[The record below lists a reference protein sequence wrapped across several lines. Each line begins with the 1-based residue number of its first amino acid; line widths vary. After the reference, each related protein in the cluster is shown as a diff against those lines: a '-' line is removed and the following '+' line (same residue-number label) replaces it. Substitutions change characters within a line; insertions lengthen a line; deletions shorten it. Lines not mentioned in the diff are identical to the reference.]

1 MKQMKAFFLYTVTI
15 MHNVINHFVL
25 YVNITDDDVT
35 VFELATAE
43 DDKSQILFL
52 WL

>member
-1 MKQMKAFFLYTVTI
+1 
-15 MHNVINHFVL
+15 MHNVMNHFVL

-35 VFELATAE
+35 AFELATAE